1 MGLVS
6 LVRVRVVCM
15 SMLLLQNSGDGSF
28 AASALG
34 NMVAGKA
41 SIVIGICNRLHLL
54 RTGVDLRCRKDARHS
69 ERREGER
76 EAEMCEANGM
86 GLPSFACCGRRLRQR
101 PLRGRGRVF
110 HCLGGLTKRSP
121 RVWLAEG

>member
-54 RTGVDLRCRKDARHS
+54 RTGVDLRCRKDARH
-69 ERREGER
+69 RARGER
-76 EAEMCEANGM
+76 E
-86 GLPSFACCGRRLRQR
+86 SVRQR
-101 PLRGRGRVF
+101 CARQTAWVCRALLVV
-110 HCLGGLTKRSP
+110 GG
-121 RVWLAEG
+121 A